1 MDLGRYRALADLA
14 VFLAVGFS
22 LILAGIIAVILAVIL
37 GAMRQ
42 KKGKSKVRAA
52 GVVMIG
58 PIPIIF
64 GTDKESVKE
73 VLWLALTL
81 VVVVLAV
88 LGVYYW
94 LLR

>member
-1 MDLGRYRALADLA
+1 MA